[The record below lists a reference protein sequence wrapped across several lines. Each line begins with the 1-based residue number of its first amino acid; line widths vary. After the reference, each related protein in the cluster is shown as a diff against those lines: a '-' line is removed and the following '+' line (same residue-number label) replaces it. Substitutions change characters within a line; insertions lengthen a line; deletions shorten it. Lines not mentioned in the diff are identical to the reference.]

1 MQTTRP
7 SFRAPKAIFWT
18 AFGLRLAVILIGHT
32 YKVRVDQQHFNFGFE
47 AGRIARSLSP
57 ATATPTPSTANPAPR
72 PGCLRSIRC

>member
-47 AGRIARSLSP
+47 A
-57 ATATPTPSTANPAPR
+57 
-72 PGCLRSIRC
+72 